1 MRKALRWLLA
11 FVVLIGTVS
20 TAGAATAA
28 EPKAVDIKDRLL
40 SIPGMSLI
48 EEKPYTG
55 YRFFVLNYTQP
66 VDHRHPSK
74 GTFQQRITVLH
85 KDVSRPTVFYTG
97 GYNVSTNP
105 SRREPTQ
112 IVDGNQVSMEY
123 RYFTPSRP
131 APADWSKLDIWQGR
145 QRPAPHLQGPE
156 AGLLGE
162 LDLHRRLQGRHD
174 RHLLRALLPA

>member
-11 FVVLIGTVS
+11 LVVLIGTVS

-40 SIPGMSLI
+40 AVPGISLI
-48 EEKPYTG
+48 EEKPYPG
-55 YRFFVLNYTQP
+55 YRFFVLNFTQP

-85 KDVSRPTVFYTG
+85 KDVNRPTVFYTG
-97 GYNVSTNP
+97 GYNVSTTP

-112 IVDGNQVSMEY
+112 IVDGNQVSLEY

-131 APADWSKLDIWQGR
+131 APAVLSV
-145 QRPAPHLQGPE
+145 PMSTVSASSHLSALRMHPPWDV
-156 AGLLGE
+156 A
-162 LDLHRRLQGRHD
+162 DVRRNLAEQ
-174 RHLLRALLPA
+174 LP

>member
-11 FVVLIGTVS
+11 LVVLVGTLS

-28 EPKAVDIKDRLL
+28 TADTDIKDRLL
-40 SIPGMSLI
+40 AIPGMSLI

-97 GYNVSTNP
+97 GYNVSTTP

-123 RYFTPSRP
+123 RFFTPPARSPPTGRSSTSGRRRATSTVSTRRSSRSTAATGSRRV
-131 APADWSKLDIWQGR
+131 AP
-145 QRPAPHLQGPE
+145 
-156 AGLLGE
+156 
-162 LDLHRRLQGRHD
+162 
-174 RHLLRALLPA
+174 RAV